1 MCFISHGSAAFSPRT
16 EERCCLPKD
25 KGQRHDIKKLGAILD
40 KVVGLGSNQIDSIE
54 SGGEEP
60 ETLKD
65 EARKL
70 AVKNITD
77 NAKVYAEAAGVSLGQ
92 IISISEEDAF
102 YQPRYAP
109 MATRMDSAK
118 EVRIEAGT
126 ALLNGWPLQ

>member
-1 MCFISHGSAAFSPRT
+1 M
-16 EERCCLPKD
+16 
-25 KGQRHDIKKLGAILD
+25 
-40 KVVGLGSNQIDSIE
+40 
-54 SGGEEP
+54 
-60 ETLKD
+60 
-65 EARKL
+65 
-70 AVKNITD
+70 
-77 NAKVYAEAAGVSLGQ
+77 SLGQ